1 MEQTPVRSRESI
13 WSVLAGWQNYYWGMF
28 SVQFAACIILVT
40 RHEVWVRDQDSLV
53 DTLTAIG
60 QRMAPIT
67 LVIAAQTIVVVEIMV
82 MISEVFLEW
91 RYKRGLARGLA
102 QGLAQGREENRDQI
116 EALQRRIEELEA
128 AEEWR
133 ITATSKAQATTPV
146 QAGLRR
152 YSLLT
157 TAYSPEGDNGI

>member
-13 WSVLAGWQNYYWGMF
+13 WSVLAGWQNYYWGLF

-40 RHEVWVRDQDSLV
+40 RHEVWIRDQDSFV

-82 MISEVFLEW
+82 MISEIFLEW
-91 RYKRGLARGLA
+91 RFKRGLARG
-102 QGLAQGREENRDQI
+102 REESKAQI
-116 EALQRRIEELEA
+116 EALQRRIEELEGGNGD
-128 AEEWR
+128 
-133 ITATSKAQATTPV
+133 TPPPRRHRPR
-146 QAGLRR
+146 RR
-152 YSLLT
+152 YRR
-157 TAYSPEGDNGI
+157 E